1 MPTLSSDTK
10 PLERCPVREFR
21 SSIGSTKRERA
32 VAVLLG
38 LLATSIA
45 LVPGSAQAHAIVVAA
60 KPAAKSTVAA
70 GTLDIKIDF
79 NSAIDRQRSSLVLRS
94 PDGVDSSVT
103 LIDSAPGVLAGRAE
117 AAAGGAWTL
126 RWQVLSRDGHITR
139 GNIPFF
145 VRDAAGIR
153 IH

>member
-1 MPTLSSDTK
+1 M
-10 PLERCPVREFR
+10 REFR
-21 SSIGSTKRERA
+21 SSIGSTKRVRA

-45 LVPGSAQAHAIVVAA
+45 LAPGSARAHAIVVAA

-70 GTLDIKIDF
+70 GTLDIRIVF
-79 NSAIDRQRSSLVLRS
+79 NSAIDRRRSSLVLRS
-94 PDGVDSSVT
+94 PDAADSSVT

-117 AAAGGAWTL
+117 AALGGAWTL
-126 RWQVLSRDGHITR
+126 HWQVLSRDGHITR
-139 GNIPFF
+139 GVIPFF
-145 VRDAAGIR
+145 VRDSAGIR